1 MTSSLTLDIE
11 TVKIIYFFEMSF
23 RIIDYFFDKFLWAIT
38 ESDPYAKIDAQGMK
52 VFEQIKLEQMSLE
65 QINAIDMKQER
76 STMDIS
82 VKIKQ
87 PYILIKDRPYF
98 EKTLEVDLGELTIKF
113 DEKDI
118 KGRFK
123 MALEKPLI

>member
-52 VFEQIKLEQMSLE
+52 VYE
-65 QINAIDMKQER
+65 
-76 STMDIS
+76 
-82 VKIKQ
+82 
-87 PYILIKDRPYF
+87 
-98 EKTLEVDLGELTIKF
+98 
-113 DEKDI
+113 
-118 KGRFK
+118 
-123 MALEKPLI
+123 